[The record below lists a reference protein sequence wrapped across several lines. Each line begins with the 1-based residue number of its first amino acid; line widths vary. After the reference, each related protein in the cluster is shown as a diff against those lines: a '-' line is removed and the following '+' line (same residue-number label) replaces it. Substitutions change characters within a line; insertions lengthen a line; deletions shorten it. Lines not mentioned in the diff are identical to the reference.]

1 MAELKK
7 RQQQFEDAEIYTQRA
22 LKMRPTDAGARFSL
36 AGIYVSTGR
45 PEEARAL
52 LETVVADAPA
62 YAEAHVLLAT
72 VYYRLQRKADGDR
85 MRAVVERLNAE
96 AQKRNLLSKP

>member
-1 MAELKK
+1 M
-7 RQQQFEDAEIYTQRA
+7 
-22 LKMRPTDAGARFSL
+22 
-36 AGIYVSTGR
+36 
-45 PEEARAL
+45 
-52 LETVVADAPA
+52 
-62 YAEAHVLLAT
+62 LLAT